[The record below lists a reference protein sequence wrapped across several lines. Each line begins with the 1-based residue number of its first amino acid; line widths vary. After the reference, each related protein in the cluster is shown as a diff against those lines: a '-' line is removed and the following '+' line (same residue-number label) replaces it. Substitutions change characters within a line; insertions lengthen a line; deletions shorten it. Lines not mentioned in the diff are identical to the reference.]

1 VHFDHVSPAVML
13 TNRWDGD
20 GRNQKSSGINDITL
34 IISEASH
41 NQTMVKGKGSM
52 LHSTNSMNKLRY
64 HGFLAANSCNSY
76 NSQSPNT
83 LLPILITVKIY
94 EPQSIITKN
103 AAYGKPCTWNY

>member
-1 VHFDHVSPAVML
+1 M
-13 TNRWDGD
+13 
-20 GRNQKSSGINDITL
+20 TL
-34 IISEASH
+34 VISEASH

-83 LLPILITVKIY
+83 LLPILKYMNPKVLLLKMQHMANLAPGII
-94 EPQSIITKN
+94 SIMD
-103 AAYGKPCTWNY
+103 